1 MISNVK
7 NAKRTLPL
15 APNRFFALTGGS
27 GAGKTTLLRHLA
39 RLGHAVAP
47 ESARAVIR
55 AQGGRPPPSRFCEL
69 ILARDV
75 EAYRAASGLTFF
87 DRGVV
92 DAWATF
98 RAYGLTPSPAAESAV
113 RTLRY
118 QPRAFIAPP
127 WKAIYVQDAERDQTW
142 DEAVATYEACAEAYL
157 AQGYE
162 LVELPLVDVES
173 RAAFILDR
181 L

>member
-1 MISNVK
+1 M
-7 NAKRTLPL
+7 RTLPSP
-15 APNRFFALTGGS
+15 ANRFFALTGGP
-27 GAGKTTLLRHLA
+27 GAGKTTLIRHLA
-39 RLGHAVAP
+39 ALGHAVAP

-75 EAYRAASGLTFF
+75 ETYRAALGLTFF

-98 RAYGLTPSPAAESAV
+98 GAYGLAPSPAAETAV

-118 QPRAFIAPP
+118 HPRAFIAPP

-162 LVELPLVDVES
+162 LVELPRADVAA
-173 RAAFILDR
+173 RAAFVLEAVA
-181 L
+181 

>member
-1 MISNVK
+1 MSD
-7 NAKRTLPL
+7 
-15 APNRFFALTGGS
+15 RFFALTGGP

-39 RLGHAVAP
+39 GLGHAVAP

-55 AQGGRPPPSRFCEL
+55 VQGGRPPPSRFCEL
-69 ILARDV
+69 ILERDV
-75 EAYRAASGLTFF
+75 ATYRAARGLTFF

-98 RAYGLTPSPAAESAV
+98 RAYRLAPSPAAEAAV

-118 QPRAFIAPP
+118 QPRVFIAPP

-142 DEAVATYEACAEAYL
+142 AEAVATYEACAEAY
-157 AQGYE
+157 AAHGYE
-162 LVELPLVDVES
+162 LVELPQADVES
-173 RAAFILDR
+173 RARFVLASAA
-181 L
+181 